1 MPDVLQ
7 GKYTVDLLQQL
18 KNISKKSEEPAEL
31 ETSVLQCYIL
41 TIKTLQKNR
50 KGLNEEIIQY
60 CKNSEKPIC
69 LNSFNTLLMFI
80 F

>member
-18 KNISKKSEEPAEL
+18 KNISKKSEDPAEL

-41 TIKTLQKNR
+41 TIKTLQKT
-50 KGLNEEIIQY
+50 
-60 CKNSEKPIC
+60 EKV
-69 LNSFNTLLMFI
+69 
-80 F
+80 